1 MALVPYN
8 SIKHKTF
15 PIFIGRRSKTDNIK
29 DIIIVANSL
38 MDRLMYDDLLLL
50 LSIAE
55 SIIHEIQ
62 DEDDMYYDSDHLRL
76 SLVTI
81 QKIKKRAL
89 LLLPS

>member
-15 PIFIGRRSKTDNIK
+15 PIFIGRRPKTDNIK

-38 MDRLMYDDLLLL
+38 IDRLMYDDLLLL

-62 DEDDMYYDSDHLRL
+62 NEDDMYYDSDHLHL

-81 QKIKKRAL
+81 RKIKQKAL
-89 LLLPS
+89 LLLSS